1 MFFCFFYVYSF
12 LKTHSKISEHVFS
25 KFQLLMVN
33 NPEGKLRREG
43 KKEGGREG
51 KKEGGKEGKERKKKG
66 RKEKKITE

>member
-1 MFFCFFYVYSF
+1 MFFCFFYVYFF

-43 KKEGGREG
+43 KKEGG
-51 KKEGGKEGKERKKKG
+51 KEGKERKKKG